1 MSTLRQPI
9 ISVLGHVDHGKTSI
23 LDAIRGTT
31 ITSRE
36 AGGIT
41 QRIAATE
48 INIDRIIELSGGKYK
63 KNMFKIPGLLF
74 VDTPGHVA
82 FSNMRSRGGALA
94 DIAILVIDINDGL
107 MPQTIESI
115 NILKKFKSPFIIVAN
130 KIDLIPFYSKTD
142 EKSFSEFIKG
152 QRNEYVMEFEK
163 RVYEIVNQMYIQG
176 FPSERFDRISDF
188 KKSIP
193 IVPVSAK
200 YNIGIMEI
208 LLTVSG
214 LAQRFLTESISTVD
228 GKARAS
234 ILETRRDESIGTTL
248 YAILYQGTIK
258 TGDPILVNTSTG
270 IQETKVRALF
280 VNRSNRSSK
289 AEERK
294 SVTSASGVRIVISD
308 KLDVIPGT
316 TLLQIDSQN
325 IQEARNEL
333 MEETTV
339 KIDLS
344 ENGITLK
351 ADTLGSLE
359 AVAYELSQK
368 NIGIRTATIG
378 EISRRDI
385 IDVSTLPEQMD
396 RVIAGF
402 NVGISADAKSALQS
416 NDTGVVTSN
425 IIYGLVNDVEHW
437 IKSRKEEMEEDRK
450 QGMPVP
456 SRIRIIPE
464 YIFRAAKPVIVG
476 VKVLSGRIKV
486 GDNLIRTD
494 GKYAGTIKSIREGEI
509 SKKFADAGVE
519 VAVAIDGVTLNRQI
533 FPDQDIYVDITED
546 VVKTLRG
553 NSLDDETMKTLEE
566 IIKIKRKE
574 NIFWGTRV

>member
-248 YAILYQGTIK
+248 DAILYQGTIK

-574 NIFWGTRV
+574 NLFWGTRV

>member
-248 YAILYQGTIK
+248 DAILYQGTIK

-333 MEETTV
+333 LEETTV

>member
-142 EKSFSEFIKG
+142 EKSFSEFITG

-248 YAILYQGTIK
+248 DAILYQGTIK

>member
-248 YAILYQGTIK
+248 DAILYQGTIK

-566 IIKIKRKE
+566 IIKIKKKE

>member
-248 YAILYQGTIK
+248 DAILYQGTIK

-574 NIFWGTRV
+574 NIIWGTRV